1 MKSLMSILPKQKV
14 QALRAVFAA
23 RITRVKHDT
32 LAEVANA
39 YTWTDDIRKRPST
52 LIAALAILMF
62 SASAQAATDGA
73 TLWGQLKGMWFG
85 APGLI
90 IGAVILV
97 IGVIGFFR
105 NGFGWTSV
113 VFGISA
119 AFFMVPGVAIGLQSY
134 AAGIAGP

>member
-1 MKSLMSILPKQKV
+1 MKSLMSILPKLKMRS
-14 QALRAVFAA
+14 LRAAFSERA
-23 RITRVKHDT
+23 TKVKHAT
-32 LAEVANA
+32 LAEVAKA
-39 YTWTDDIRKRPST
+39 HAWTNNTRAHPST
-52 LIAALAILMF
+52 LIATVAILMF
-62 SASAQAATDGA
+62 SASAQAATDGT

-90 IGAVILV
+90 IGAVVLT

-119 AFFMVPGVAIGLQSY
+119 AFFMVPGIAMGLQNY
-134 AAGIAGP
+134 AAGIATP